1 MTARSPLRR
10 PTAIALCALAL
21 TGGATAVAAADDAP
35 TPGGPDPVALG
46 PADAL
51 DVAVAPDGA
60 KVLRTADGRTVRLRG
75 ANVNALVDYGGVHD
89 TVPVTP
95 ADGAQARALGLSVV
109 RLAVSWSRIAPRP
122 GAYDT
127 AYLDEIRTAA
137 RAFTDQGVRVLLD
150 LHQDRYAAGLG
161 PSGDES
167 DGAPAWA
174 AATGGASTAAGS
186 GGHPYYG
193 TAASRTAAQAF
204 FTNATVE
211 GKGLQEHY
219 ADALVRLAAVGE
231 GLGPGLAGVELYNE
245 PVDPVGTDPAAT
257 DTFSPTRLWPLYRR
271 LIDRLRGPDG
281 TGAGAGAYDG
291 PIWFE
296 PQATRTQTDSDAVAA
311 SFSDDPDLV
320 YAPHVYTDVFN
331 GQIGEGTYAK
341 LERSFDDAA
350 REARRYGAALAPSEL
365 PGASTGPWELHRA
378 EVLRHLDRLD
388 VGGMVWVWKQ
398 APGADYGWGV
408 LRADG
413 GLRPESGIARDYGR
427 ARLRSS
433 STASATSAWTDGTL
447 TVRTTGAGTVELWD
461 GARFGTTAPV
471 AGAAPVVTVDGQAPP
486 AGTLTGRRAAAPLSS
501 ASEWAGGRELRLT
514 LPAGDHTVVL
524 RPAAAGESATPA
536 PAPGTGTTTTPGTTA
551 PEAPTTT
558 TATTATAA
566 TTTTTVTTATAT
578 TATATTAATPTTTAP
593 APPATTTTAPPT
605 TTPATPA
612 PAADPV
618 GAVVGGLVG
627 NLAGAVLDPLRSL
640 VGPLLPPAR
649 PGTAVAVAPARS
661 TRTALP
667 PAVSAVRASPTRFRP
682 AAGGRG
688 GTRVR
693 VVVPSAI
700 RLRITLERRDRGRR
714 AGGRCVAATRRAGGP
729 STPCVRWTVVA
740 TETRRAAAGGTVV
753 RVTGRARGRALPAG
767 SYRAVVTPTAGATA
781 GRARSVALTV
791 LRTAR

>member
-1 MTARSPLRR
+1 MTARPSLRR
-10 PTAIALCALAL
+10 PTAIALSALAL
-21 TGGATAVAAADDAP
+21 AGGAAAVAAADDVP
-35 TPGGPDPVALG
+35 TPDGSDPVTLG

-51 DVAVAPDGA
+51 DVAVAPDGS

-204 FTNATVE
+204 FTNATLE

-231 GLGPGLAGVELYNE
+231 DLGPGLAGVELYNE

-331 GQIGEGTYAK
+331 GQIGQGTYAK

-433 STASATSAWTDGTL
+433 STASATSAWADGTL

-471 AGAAPVVTVDGQAPP
+471 AGAAPVVTVDGRVPP

-501 ASEWAGGRELRLT
+501 ATEWAGGRELRLT
-514 LPAGDHTVVL
+514 VPAGDHTVVL

-536 PAPGTGTTTTPGTTA
+536 PAPGTGTTTTA
-551 PEAPTTT
+551 PEPSTTTTPTTT
-558 TATTATAA
+558 TP
-566 TTTTTVTTATAT
+566 TTT
-578 TATATTAATPTTTAP
+578 TPTTTAP
-593 APPATTTTAPPT
+593 APPTTTTTTTPEPPTT

-618 GAVVGGLVG
+618 GAVVGGLGGLVG
-627 NLAGAVLDPLRSL
+627 NLAGAVLDPLRPL
-640 VGPLLPPAR
+640 VGAVLPPAR
-649 PGTAVAVAPARS
+649 PGSAVAAAPARS

-693 VVVPSAI
+693 VVAPSAT
-700 RLRITLERRDRGRR
+700 RLRVALQRRDRGVRS
-714 AGGRCVAATRRAGGP
+714 GGRCVAATRRPGTA
-729 STPCVRWTVVA
+729 STSCVRWTVV
-740 TETRRAAAGGTVV
+740 TTQTRRVATGRTVV
-753 RVTGRARGRALPAG
+753 PVSGRAKGRALPAG
-767 SYRAVVTPTAGATA
+767 SYRAVVTPTAGSAV

-791 LRTAR
+791 LPTAR